1 MRLLGIGTPGPSM
14 EPTLNPPHRSAIALT
29 ALAYIPSVLS
39 MMPVGVLVPFIDAL
53 SRNLGATPPQ
63 LGLAIALFS
72 VPSAILATLGGGLID
87 RYGVRRSLLSAAAAL
102 ILGSVLASQV
112 HSLLALDCAMVV
124 SGLGFA
130 GICVGA
136 PCLVMATLRNGVR
149 TRSMALCSTFAPTG
163 YAGGLLLAVPF
174 TDSGDWRTAF
184 LAHAA
189 MMTVAFG
196 ALLLFV
202 PNVASVTR
210 ESRGSMRQT
219 FADML
224 NVIREPRALRLAVAI
239 ALPNAVS
246 YGTSLAVP
254 SYLARVHHLT
264 IAHSSA
270 TVAFAKLAAM
280 IIGGL
285 SMGYLLSRQVRISLL
300 FAFMVATGL
309 LAQTILF
316 LPASGMTL
324 ATVALM
330 LWLFSF
336 GGMAGG
342 GMTLLPTVVRDP
354 ARSGAASG
362 LVNQA
367 ISIVSFATPS
377 TWLALHSGM
386 QYVLLAT
393 ACLLISLIALPA
405 SGAASSNQ
413 TTPAV
418 V

>member
-1 MRLLGIGTPGPSM
+1 MRLLGM
-14 EPTLNPPHRSAIALT
+14 NPPRRSAVALT
-29 ALAYIPSVLS
+29 ALAYIPSVLC
-39 MMPVGVLVPFIDAL
+39 MMPVGVLVPFIDTL
-53 SRNLGATPPQ
+53 SRDLVTTAPQ

-87 RYGVRRSLLSAAAAL
+87 RYGVRRSLLFAAGAL
-102 ILGSVLASQV
+102 ILGSVLISQV

-130 GICVGA
+130 GMCVGA
-136 PCLVMATLRNGVR
+136 PCLVMATLSDGAR

-163 YAGGLLLAVPF
+163 YAAGLLLAVPF
-174 TDSGDWRTAF
+174 TESGEWRTAF
-184 LAHAA
+184 LVHAA
-189 MMTVAFG
+189 MMGAAFVG
-196 ALLLFV
+196 LLFFV
-202 PNVASVTR
+202 PNVASMTGQ
-210 ESRGSMRQT
+210 SRASLRQT
-219 FADML
+219 FAHL
-224 NVIREPRALRLAVAI
+224 LTVIREPRALRLAIAI

-246 YGTSLAVP
+246 YGTSLAAP
-254 SYLARVHHLT
+254 SYLARVHHLS

-280 IIGGL
+280 IVGGL
-285 SMGYLLSRQVRISLL
+285 SMGYLLSRQVRTWSL
-300 FAFMVATGL
+300 FAVMVAIGL
-309 LAQTILF
+309 LAQTMLY
-316 LPASGMTL
+316 LPASSLTM
-324 ATVALM
+324 ATFALI
-330 LWLFSF
+330 LWLFAF

-367 ISIVSFATPS
+367 ISIASFATPS

-393 ACLLISLIALPA
+393 ACLLVSLIALPA
-405 SGAASSNQ
+405 SRAAASSQ
-413 TTPAV
+413 TTPAAV
-418 V
+418 

>member
-1 MRLLGIGTPGPSM
+1 MRLLGM
-14 EPTLNPPHRSAIALT
+14 NPPRRSAVALT
-29 ALAYIPSVLS
+29 ALAYSPSVLC
-39 MMPVGVLVPFIDAL
+39 MMPVGVLVPFIDTL
-53 SRNLGATPPQ
+53 SRDLATTPPQ

-87 RYGVRRSLLSAAAAL
+87 RYGVRRSLLFAAGAL
-102 ILGSVLASQV
+102 ILGSVLVSQV
-112 HSLLALDCAMVV
+112 HSLLALDCAMLV

-130 GICVGA
+130 GMCVGA
-136 PCLVMATLRNGVR
+136 PCLVMATLSNGAR

-163 YAGGLLLAVPF
+163 YAAGLLLAVAF
-174 TDSGDWRTAF
+174 TESGEWRTAF
-184 LAHAA
+184 LVHAA
-189 MMTVAFG
+189 MMGVAFV

-202 PNVASVTR
+202 PNVASMTGQ
-210 ESRGSMRQT
+210 SRNSLRQT
-219 FADML
+219 FAHL
-224 NVIREPRALRLAVAI
+224 LSVIREPRALRLAIAI

-246 YGTSLAVP
+246 YGTSLAAP

-285 SMGYLLSRQVRISLL
+285 SMGYLLSRQVRAWSL
-300 FAFMVATGL
+300 FAVMVAIGL
-309 LAQTILF
+309 LAQTLLY
-316 LPASGMTL
+316 LPASSLAL
-324 ATVALM
+324 ATFALI
-330 LWLFSF
+330 LWLFAF

-367 ISIVSFATPS
+367 ISIASFATPS
-377 TWLALHSGM
+377 TWLALHSGL

-393 ACLLISLIALPA
+393 ACLLVSLIALP
-405 SGAASSNQ
+405 SPRAASSSQ
-413 TTPAV
+413 TTPAAV
-418 V
+418 